1 MTSERRSLL
10 KKTIPFLIIGLVIFI
25 LYLYFFIGI
34 DKVVLILQNVDPLY
48 YSIAF
53 IVAFVGM
60 VIYSS
65 VWQCLLNLLSLKIAF
80 KKTFLFMWVGTFV
93 DIIIP
98 FETVSSEIT
107 RAFLVYK
114 STNENTGKVVAS
126 IVTHR
131 IITMGV
137 TVAGL
142 IISSGVLIL
151 QYNFYDPFILAFVGI
166 VVACAIFTIGFLTY
180 LSSREEKTRKLLD
193 WIFKFLKL
201 ISRGHWK
208 LTHWKLAFQEMLS
221 EYHEG
226 IRTLKEHQKGVILP
240 IVLAIASWVSD
251 LLISF
256 LVFSALHFPIPIAEL
271 IVMYSI
277 NVAIPMVPISIQ
289 GVGPTEIIMTTIYTL
304 FLIPADISASITLLT
319 RIVTVW
325 FKLIL
330 GYLAVHFVGVDI
342 LSRRLTESILPK
354 VSEEEKDDSASVG

>member
-1 MTSERRSLL
+1 
-10 KKTIPFLIIGLVIFI
+10 
-25 LYLYFFIGI
+25 
-34 DKVVLILQNVDPLY
+34 
-48 YSIAF
+48 
-53 IVAFVGM
+53 
-60 VIYSS
+60 
-65 VWQCLLNLLSLKIAF
+65 
-80 KKTFLFMWVGTFV
+80 
-93 DIIIP
+93 
-98 FETVSSEIT
+98 
-107 RAFLVYK
+107 
-114 STNENTGKVVAS
+114 
-126 IVTHR
+126 
-131 IITMGV
+131 
-137 TVAGL
+137 
-142 IISSGVLIL
+142 
-151 QYNFYDPFILAFVGI
+151 
-166 VVACAIFTIGFLTY
+166 
-180 LSSREEKTRKLLD
+180 
-193 WIFKFLKL
+193 
-201 ISRGHWK
+201 
-208 LTHWKLAFQEMLS
+208 MLS